1 MCIRDSTPTDL
12 NMLLETGNGHRP
24 LVVDVREA
32 WEFAQGHVP
41 GARLISLGEL
51 AGRVGELDTTTPVA
65 LICATG
71 SRSQSAAALLGQK
84 GFETVY
90 NVDVYKRQVGDF
102 PINTIGEDRYGYQY
116 VGTAAESGP
125 IYQLYIP

>member
-1 MCIRDSTPTDL
+1 MQDITPTDL
-12 NMLLETGNGHRP
+12 NALLETGNGHRP

-90 NVDVYKRQVGDF
+90 NVLG
-102 PINTIGEDRYGYQY
+102 
-116 VGTAAESGP
+116 GTMRWVQNGLPLER
-125 IYQLYIP
+125 